1 MQPTKSEMKPLIQA
15 TVVALC
21 TASGIASAQSAQ
33 NYPNRPVRVVVP
45 FPPGG
50 GLDIVMRPVNERL
63 TAVLG
68 QSFVMDIRPGAG
80 GMTGTH
86 TAAQA
91 TPDGYTLLASSTG
104 PLVITPAL
112 NRALKLPM
120 PYDTQ
125 RDFAPITQLIVQP
138 MCLVVHPS
146 LPVKTLRELIAFA
159 KVRPGQLNYASAGV
173 GNGTHLAAEMFKAQT
188 RTDIVHVPY
197 KGTSLAQVDLVSGQV
212 HMMIVSIPALL
223 PHIRNGRLRALAV
236 GAEQRVKLLPE
247 VPTMREEGLDRFN
260 ANSWYGFFAPA
271 GTPNDIVTR
280 LNRETVRILRSDDI
294 RASLA
299 AQGADTVG
307 NSPAEFA
314 AHIRNE
320 LAKWQ
325 QAVKDAAIKP
335 E

>member
-1 MQPTKSEMKPLIQA
+1 MKSMIRMAAL
-15 TVVALC
+15 ALC
-21 TASGIASAQSAQ
+21 IASGSASAQSAQ
-33 NYPNRPVRVVVP
+33 SYPVRPVRVVVP

-63 TAVLG
+63 SVALG
-68 QSFVMDIRPGAG
+68 QSFVMDIRTGAG

-86 TAAQA
+86 SAAQA
-91 TPDGYTLLASSTG
+91 APDGYTLLASSTG

-125 RDFAPITQLIVQP
+125 RDLAPITQLIVQP

-146 LPVKTLRELIAFA
+146 LPVKSLRELVAFA
-159 KVRPGQLNYASAGV
+159 KARPGQLNYASAGV

-188 RTDIVHVPY
+188 GTQIQHVPY
-197 KGTSLAQVDLVSGQV
+197 KGTALAQVDLMSGQV
-212 HMMIVSIPALL
+212 HMIIVSIPALL
-223 PHIRNGRLRALAV
+223 PQLRNGRLRALAV
-236 GAEQRVKLLPE
+236 GADERVPVLPD
-247 VPTMREEGLDRFN
+247 VPTMREQGLERFN
-260 ANSWYGFFAPA
+260 VNSWYGLFAPA
-271 GTPNDIVTR
+271 GTPNEIVTR
-280 LNRETVRILRSDDI
+280 LNRETVKILRSNDI
-294 RASLA
+294 RANLA
-299 AQGADTVG
+299 AQGSDTVG
-307 NSPAEFA
+307 NSVAEFS

-325 QAVKDAAIKP
+325 QAVADADIKP

>member
-1 MQPTKSEMKPLIQA
+1 MKSMIRMA
-15 TVVALC
+15 ALALFI
-21 TASGIASAQSAQ
+21 ASGCASAQSQ
-33 NYPNRPVRVVVP
+33 QSYPVRPVRVVVP

-63 TAVLG
+63 SAALG
-68 QSFVMDIRPGAG
+68 QGFVMDIRTGAG

-86 TAAQA
+86 SASQAA
-91 TPDGYTLLASSTG
+91 PDGYTLLASSTG

-125 RDFAPITQLIVQP
+125 RDLAPITQLIVQP

-146 LPVKTLRELIAFA
+146 LPVKSLRDLVAFA
-159 KVRPGQLNYASAGV
+159 KARPGQLNYASAGV

-188 RTDIVHVPY
+188 GTQILHVPY
-197 KGTSLAQVDLVSGQV
+197 KGTALAQVDLISGQV

-223 PHIRNGRLRALAV
+223 PHLRNGRLRALAV
-236 GAEQRVKLLPE
+236 GADERVAVLPD
-247 VPTMREEGLDRFN
+247 VPTMREQGLERFN
-260 ANSWYGFFAPA
+260 ANSWYGLFAPA

-280 LNRETVRILRSDDI
+280 LNRETVKILRSSDI

-299 AQGADTVG
+299 AQGSDTVG
-307 NSPAEFA
+307 NSVAEFS

-325 QAVKDAAIKP
+325 QAVADAAIKP

>member
-1 MQPTKSEMKPLIQA
+1 MKSMIRMA
-15 TVVALC
+15 AAALC
-21 TASGIASAQSAQ
+21 LASGGASAQSQ
-33 NYPNRPVRVVVP
+33 QSYPVRPVRVVVP

-63 TAVLG
+63 SVALG
-68 QSFVMDIRPGAG
+68 QPFVMDIRTGAG

-86 TAAQA
+86 SAAQA
-91 TPDGYTLLASSTG
+91 APDGYTLLASSTG

-125 RDFAPITQLIVQP
+125 RDLAPITQLIVQP

-146 LPVKTLRELIAFA
+146 LPVKSVRELVAFA
-159 KVRPGQLNYASAGV
+159 KARPGQLNYASAGV

-188 RTDIVHVPY
+188 GTQIVHVPY
-197 KGTSLAQVDLVSGQV
+197 KGTALAQVDLISGQV

-223 PHIRNGRLRALAV
+223 PHLRSGRLRALAV
-236 GAEQRVKLLPE
+236 GADARVPVLPD
-247 VPTMREEGLDRFN
+247 VPTMREQGLERFN
-260 ANSWYGFFAPA
+260 ANSWYGLFAPA
-271 GTPNDIVTR
+271 GTPSEIVTR
-280 LNRETVRILRSDDI
+280 LNRETVRILRSNDI

-299 AQGADTVG
+299 AQGSDTVG
-307 NSPAEFA
+307 NSVAEFS

-325 QAVKDAAIKP
+325 QAVADAGIKP

>member
-1 MQPTKSEMKPLIQA
+1 M
-15 TVVALC
+15 
-21 TASGIASAQSAQ
+21 
-33 NYPNRPVRVVVP
+33 VVP

-63 TAVLG
+63 TAAFG
-68 QSFVMDIRPGAG
+68 QAFVMDIRPGAG

-91 TPDGYTLLASSTG
+91 KPDGYTLLASSTG
-104 PLVITPAL
+104 PMVISPAL

-125 RDFAPITQLIVQP
+125 RDFAPITQLIEQP

-146 LPVKTLRELIAFA
+146 LPVKSLRELIVFA
-159 KVRPGQLNYASAGV
+159 KARPGQLNYASAGV
-173 GNGTHLAAEMFKAQT
+173 GNATHLAAEMFKAQT
-188 RTDIVHVPY
+188 GTDIVHVPY
-197 KGTSLAQVDLVSGQV
+197 KGTALAQVDLISGQV

-223 PHIRNGRLRALAV
+223 PHIRNGRLHALAV
-236 GAEQRVKLLPE
+236 GAEQRVNVLPD
-247 VPTMREEGLDRFN
+247 VPTMREQGLDRFN
-260 ANSWYGFFAPA
+260 ANSWYGLFAPA

-280 LNRETVRILRSDDI
+280 LNREAAKVLRSDDI

-299 AQGADTVG
+299 AQGTNTVG

-325 QAVKDAAIKP
+325 QAVKDASIKA